1 MKMISYRYVEAL
13 QLICT
18 IPESGFVKHKASKE
32 VITMDTIKKVGYL
45 IVVGL
50 IIMLI
55 LAATGGNN
63 IPMDMSFGIGALIAL
78 IGIGITI
85 WEAKT
90 NKPMFYSYG
99 KNWFGGYLNNGAF
112 ILGVATGFFA
122 TKTMYGITALGTL
135 AVVYAVIWTVFKA
148 KNAEAK

>member
-1 MKMISYRYVEAL
+1 
-13 QLICT
+13 
-18 IPESGFVKHKASKE
+18 
-32 VITMDTIKKVGYL
+32 MDTIKKVGYL

-50 IIMLI
+50 MIMLI

-85 WEAKT
+85 WEAKA

-99 KNWFGGYLNNGAF
+99 KNWFGGYLNNSAF
-112 ILGVATGFFA
+112 ILG
-122 TKTMYGITALGTL
+122 I
-135 AVVYAVIWTVFKA
+135 AV
-148 KNAEAK
+148 

>member
-1 MKMISYRYVEAL
+1 ME
-13 QLICT
+13 
-18 IPESGFVKHKASKE
+18 
-32 VITMDTIKKVGYL
+32 TIKKVGYL

-63 IPMDMSFGIGALIAL
+63 IPTDISFGIGALIAL
-78 IGIGITI
+78 IGIALTT
-85 WEAKT
+85 WEART

-112 ILGVATGFFA
+112 ILGVSAGFFA
-122 TKTMYGITALGTL
+122 TKTMYGITALGVL
-135 AVVYAVIWTVFKA
+135 AVVYVVIITIFKG
-148 KNAEAK
+148 KNAEVK